1 MTSTF
6 LIKHKSG
13 GKFIHPKGGDSHPS
27 NGTKLLLHQDIHD
40 KMYFKFDVIEGHWG
54 YIRHV
59 SSGKIVHP
67 DGGQLFP
74 GDDTNLVLH
83 SDHHSGALFAL
94 DNVDDYI
101 IHKGGKFVHPDGG
114 SPNPGNDTDVVLH
127 KDKHDAM
134 KFQFVSPHDINKE
147 VLIYGNTSVNG
158 HWRRINA
165 IINPKAEHTHTISY
179 TVGKSKTESRS
190 STFSFKW
197 EVSGGILAHTALG
210 SVTGSVSAST
220 EYMIKKAS
228 SSTWSEEKTVTNT
241 IIVDPG
247 KTVVTWQYVFDV
259 AQCDHKAIFHS
270 NILADTDDVMNT
282 PGELDGVAY
291 D

>member
-1 MTSTF
+1 MPSTF

-13 GKFIHPKGGDSHPS
+13 GKFIHPDGGDSHPG
-27 NGTKLLLHQDIHD
+27 NGTTLVLHQDIHD
-40 KMYFKFDVIEGHWG
+40 RMHFQFDVIEGHWG

-83 SDHHSGALFAL
+83 SGHHSGALFAL

-101 IHKGGKFVHPDGG
+101 IHKGGKFAHPDGG

-147 VLIYGNTSVNG
+147 VLIYGSTSING
-158 HWRRINA
+158 HWRRINT
-165 IINPKAEHTHTISY
+165 IINPKAAHINKITY
-179 TVGKSKTESRS
+179 TVGKSKTESRR
-190 STFSFKW
+190 STFVFKW
-197 EVSGGILAHTALG
+197 EVSGGILANTACG
-210 SVTGSVSAST
+210 SVTGSMSAST
-220 EYMIKKAS
+220 EQMIKKVS
-228 SSTWSEEKTVTNT
+228 SSTWSEEKTVTNIITGIIFFIHIYNNNHSQVNIYRVKT
-241 IIVDPG
+241 IQVE
-247 KTVVTWQYVFDV
+247 KNAKDV
-259 AQCDHKAIFHS
+259 LCHKHVEI
-270 NILADTDDVMNT
+270 
-282 PGELDGVAY
+282 
-291 D
+291 